1 MIAIPSWQALLFVPV
16 GAGRHLAS
24 AIRHRPDAV
33 ILDLEDA
40 IAADAKRMARDRLAE
55 DQAALDSAGIPCVL
69 RVNAPLAQM
78 VCDISA
84 ADLSRLAAILVPKCE
99 DPRPLLNAADLS
111 AGTVGLIALV
121 ETPSAAFSVSR
132 LDEVP
137 QLVGLML
144 GSEDYSAALG
154 IDPDG
159 GGLDT
164 LAANIAA
171 AAAVRG
177 LMAIG
182 FPGSIANFRDLERHA
197 QGVQRGRRLGM
208 NAAAA
213 IHPTQLQN
221 IRRAFSV
228 TADEVAWASRVI
240 KAAGESG
247 GVVASANEMIDAPVL
262 ARANRILKQVR

>member
-1 MIAIPSWQALLFVPV
+1 MIQVPSWRALLFVPV

-24 AIRHRPDAV
+24 AIRQRPDAV

-40 IAADAKRMARDRLAE
+40 IAADAKSAARDQVAA
-55 DQAALDSAGIPCVL
+55 DQAALAAEGIPCVL

-78 VCDISA
+78 AHDIAA
-84 ADLSRLAAILVPKCE
+84 ADLSRLSAIMVPKCE

-111 AGTVGLIALV
+111 GGTVGLIALV
-121 ETPSAAFSVSR
+121 ETPSAAFALSR
-132 LDEVP
+132 LAAVS

-159 GGLDT
+159 GGLEA
-164 LAANIAA
+164 LAAGIAA

-182 FPGSIANFRDLERHA
+182 FPGSIANFRDLDRHA
-197 QGVQRGRRLGM
+197 QGLQRGRRLGM

-213 IHPTQLQN
+213 IHPAQLPG
-221 IRRAFSV
+221 IRNAFSA
-228 TADEVAWASRVI
+228 TAEELSWARRVIEVA
-240 KAAGESG
+240 GTTG
-247 GVVASANEMIDAPVL
+247 GVVASVGEMIDAPVL
-262 ARANRILKQVR
+262 ARANRILRRER

>member
-1 MIAIPSWQALLFVPV
+1 MIGVPSWQALLFVPV

-40 IAADAKRMARDRLAE
+40 IAPDAKSAARDRLAE
-55 DQAALDSAGIPCVL
+55 DQSMLAAEGIPCVL

-78 VCDISA
+78 ACDIAA

-111 AGTVGLIALV
+111 GGAVGLIALI
-121 ETPSAAFSVSR
+121 ETPRAVFSLSG
-132 LDEVP
+132 LDVVP

-182 FPGSIANFRDLERHA
+182 FPGSIANFRDLDRHA
-197 QGVQRGRRLGM
+197 QGLQRGRRLGM

-213 IHPTQLQN
+213 IHPTQLPG
-221 IRRAFSV
+221 IRRAFSI
-228 TADEVAWASRVI
+228 TSEEIAWASRVI
-240 KAAGESG
+240 KAAGNTG
-247 GVVASANEMIDAPVL
+247 GVLASAGEMIDAPVL
-262 ARANRILKQVR
+262 ARATRLLSQTR